1 MRRSTAPGRVWWTV
15 EAMSYQPPQAMTSD
29 QAEALRQRLRYRGD
43 GLEHGYSRPDDVE
56 PLASRLERATRV
68 SDCHTMTN
76 QMLNEWADDV
86 MLGFY
91 DRVWTKGVCIDFL
104 VLTWK
109 GVFCV
114 WSIDH
119 RWTLGQVALVEPARA
134 QIQAE
139 LPGFAGKVEAIF
151 HSPRERTGWRRHVMI
166 DPATNEPVEIVIVHG
181 DLAYV
186 LHHWQ
191 PVSGVGLDPEW
202 LVWLGDAAAPRWW
215 RSDEGRAPAVE
226 LDPHDELD

>member
-1 MRRSTAPGRVWWTV
+1 
-15 EAMSYQPPQAMTSD
+15 MSYQPPQAMTSD
-29 QAEALRQRLRYRGD
+29 QAEAWRRSLRYHGD
-43 GLEHGYSRPDDVE
+43 GLDNGYSRPDDVE
-56 PLASRLERATRV
+56 PLASRLERAGRV
-68 SDCHTMTN
+68 SDCHTLTTE
-76 QMLNEWADDV
+76 MLNEWADQGGLV
-86 MLGFY
+86 AFY
-91 DRVWTKGVCIDFL
+91 DRVWTKGVLIDYL

-119 RWTLGQVALVEPARA
+119 RWTVRQVALVERARA

-151 HSPRERTGWRRHVMI
+151 HSPRQRTGWRRHMMF

-181 DLAYV
+181 DLADV
-186 LHHWQ
+186 LYDWQ

-202 LVWLGDAAAPRWW
+202 VPWLAHASKPRWW
-215 RSDEGRAPAVE
+215 RSNEGRAPAVE
-226 LDPHDELD
+226 PDPHDELD

>member
-1 MRRSTAPGRVWWTV
+1 
-15 EAMSYQPPQAMTSD
+15 MSYQPPQAMTSD
-29 QAEALRQRLRYRGD
+29 QAEAWRQRLRYHGD
-43 GLEHGYSRPDDVE
+43 GLDHGYSRPDDVE
-56 PLASRLERATRV
+56 PLASRLERASRV
-68 SDCHTMTN
+68 NDCHTLTA
-76 QMLNEWADDV
+76 QMLNEWGFQDV

-91 DRVWTKGVCIDFL
+91 PRVWTKGVFIDFL

-119 RWTLGQVALVEPARA
+119 RWTVRQVALVEQARA

-139 LPGFAGKVEAIF
+139 LPGFAGKVETIF
-151 HSPRERTGWRRHVMI
+151 HSPREPTAWTRHVMI
-166 DPATNEPVEIVIVHG
+166 DPATNEPVEIVIAHG
-181 DLAYV
+181 DLAHV
-186 LHHWQ
+186 LRHWQ

-202 LVWLGDAAAPRWW
+202 LVWLGQAAKPRWW

-226 LDPHDELD
+226 MPPENRG